1 VINHIDVSM
10 VLRGTVCDLYS
21 NLVTRS
27 TGAAVRGEIEAQL
40 AELRGRSVNV
50 IDFSHVTLLDF
61 SCADE
66 IVAKLLLRF
75 GVGAGDDAT
84 TRTAETP
91 CAVADDWNGT
101 PAPAGPREA
110 YFVFRGVS
118 DVHRDAIET
127 VLERH
132 RLALVAEGDDGVPEL
147 VGAVEEPEQRVWQ
160 ALVRVPRADAEEVAR
175 LAGLRAEEAEEVLD
189 RLCRRR
195 LVIRVASDAGDA
207 DCFLAVGAR

>member
-1 VINHIDVSM
+1 MNHIDVSM

-21 NLVTRS
+21 NLVTRT

-40 AELRGRSVNV
+40 AELDGRSVNI

-75 GVGAGDDAT
+75 GVGAGEDAA

-91 CAVADDWNGT
+91 CSVADDWNGT
-101 PAPAGPREA
+101 PAPSGPREA

-118 DVHRDAIET
+118 DAHRDAIET

-132 RLALVAEGDDGVPEL
+132 GLALVADGEHGPEL
-147 VGAVEEPEQRVWQ
+147 LGAVDEPERRVWQ
-160 ALVRVPRADAEEVAR
+160 ALLETPRTPATDVAR
-175 LAGLRAEEAEEVLD
+175 AAGLPRREAEAILD

-195 LVIRVASDAGDA
+195 LVMRVASDVGDA
-207 DCFLAVGAR
+207 DRFVPVGLR

>member
-10 VLRGTVCDLYS
+10 VLRGTVSNLFS
-21 NLVTRS
+21 NLVTRP

-40 AELRGRSVNV
+40 AEIGGRSVNV

-66 IVAKLLLRF
+66 IVAKLLLRY
-75 GVGAGDDAT
+75 GAAADDPS
-84 TRTAETP
+84 RTAETP
-91 CAVADDWNGT
+91 CAVADDWSGA

-118 DVHRDAIET
+118 DLHRDAIET

-132 RLALVAEGDDGVPEL
+132 RLALVAEGDDGLPEL
-147 VGAVEEPEQRVWQ
+147 VGAVDEPERRAWE
-160 ALVRVPRADAEEVAR
+160 ALVRRPRLDADEVAR
-175 LAGLRAEEAEEVLD
+175 AASLDADEASAVLD

-195 LVIRVASDAGDA
+195 LVMRVPGDEAGD
-207 DCFLAVGAR
+207 DRFVPVGAR